1 MTRFFPPI
9 FINYRDSD
17 EPWAAA
23 ALDDALTERLGRE
36 AVFLDS
42 RSIVIGQW
50 FDEELRANLC
60 HSSVLLVVIGAR
72 WLTVTDVYGRRLIDR
87 PQDWVRM
94 EISEAFALRIHV
106 VPVLVGDL
114 PILDP
119 AALPPSIRQLARCQ
133 YLRLHHR
140 HRHQNL
146 DQLVQ
151 NLLAWDPGLA
161 S

>member
-1 MTRFFPPI
+1 
-9 FINYRDSD
+9 
-17 EPWAAA
+17 
-23 ALDDALTERLGRE
+23 LDDALTERLGQD

-42 RSIVIGQW
+42 RSIVVGQW

-60 HSSVLLVVIGAR
+60 HSSVLA
-72 WLTVTDVYGRRLIDR
+72 VTDIYGGLSTG

-114 PILDP
+114 PLLDP
-119 AALPPSIRQLARCQ
+119 AALPPSIRRLARCQ

-140 HRHQNL
+140 HRHQHL

-151 NLLAWDPGLA
+151 NLLALDPGLA